1 MKVLVA
7 GASGAIGR
15 QLVPAL
21 SAAGHEVVGLA
32 RLLAGFHRRRREF
45 LNVPD
50 VLVRG
55 HLVHERAS
63 SPRPAFTCWACPG

>member
-21 SAAGHEVVGLA
+21 SAAGHEVVGLVEISQP
-32 RLLAGFHRRRREF
+32 FI
-45 LNVPD
+45 P
-50 VLVRG
+50 
-55 HLVHERAS
+55 
-63 SPRPAFTCWACPG
+63 PA